1 MENWIKEYLEVMQSR
16 NGMDDESQSQLA
28 RRIEKVVK
36 AVEAATRKRV
46 REVKISQHGGVNT
59 INTIMDDE
67 RWMLENS
74 RLFEESNSVAGF
86 NDLNK
91 LQESQEALQEA
102 QKEIGKL
109 IQRLH
114 DMQKA
119 EKTAQRRAEEA
130 EKQVAKLREVDEK
143 RQCEINNFRSLVS
156 KKEEKA
162 TKLEKRIAKALEE
175 RVASEEALRVALRK
189 AQAER
194 DATSKKKSAKIEN
207 LQKGNNELQK
217 KINEINTSREN
228 EQALNAA
235 AMKSLEEKLVAK
247 MTVEKEDH
255 TANVKIM
262 EGKYGE
268 LTIKVEELEK
278 DLQRKCEV
286 IEVLQQTTEE
296 KENMDTT
303 KANEVDSEKLNAVS
317 DDTQK
322 VGETEALDEVD
333 EPVIKCM
340 EKEFDKALD
349 DSAADSAADSDDVG
363 SEYAIH
369 SRPSN
374 VLNVKY
380 DLRWTDE
387 NLKYLKGQSVRWQKV
402 FCFEDQMFV
411 MNLQDGIVYIDL
423 WGVPCDMEQSSF
435 AAFEDLLSNDDS
447 SDEG

>member
-1 MENWIKEYLEVMQSR
+1 LENWIKEYLEVMQSR

-36 AVEAATRKRV
+36 AAEAATRKRV
-46 REVKISQHGGVNT
+46 REVKISQDGGVNT
-59 INTIMDDE
+59 ISTIMDDE
-67 RWMLENS
+67 RWMLENP

-102 QKEIGKL
+102 QNEIGKL

-119 EKTAQRRAEEA
+119 EKTAQRRAEES

-143 RQCEINNFRSLVS
+143 RRFELTALKNEINNYRSLVS

-228 EQALNAA
+228 EQALNDAV
-235 AMKSLEEKLVAK
+235 MKSQEEKLVAK
-247 MTVEKEDH
+247 MKVEQEDH
-255 TANVKIM
+255 TASVKIM
-262 EGKYGE
+262 EGKQEE
-268 LTIKVEELEK
+268 LTIKAEELEK
-278 DLQRKCEV
+278 NLQRKCEE
-286 IEVLQQTTEE
+286 IEVLQLIIEE

-303 KANEVDSEKLNAVS
+303 KAEEVDSEHLNAVS
-317 DDTQK
+317 DDK
-322 VGETEALDEVD
+322 EKPVGQ
-333 EPVIKCM
+333 
-340 EKEFDKALD
+340 D
-349 DSAADSAADSDDVG
+349 DFVQQ
-363 SEYAIH
+363 
-369 SRPSN
+369 
-374 VLNVKY
+374 LTK
-380 DLRWTDE
+380 
-387 NLKYLKGQSVRWQKV
+387 NLYQV
-402 FCFEDQMFV
+402 
-411 MNLQDGIVYIDL
+411 
-423 WGVPCDMEQSSF
+423 
-435 AAFEDLLSNDDS
+435 LLSRRFPNSRQRRPRCQRHRVGMSVGLKINIVVND
-447 SDEG
+447 GCP

>member
-1 MENWIKEYLEVMQSR
+1 MSPGISEFLDGKLDSESERADMLKGEEY
-16 NGMDDESQSQLA
+16 LA
-28 RRIEKVVK
+28 RRIENVVK

-67 RWMLENS
+67 RWMFENP

-91 LQESQEALQEA
+91 LQESQVALQEA

-175 RVASEEALRVALRK
+175 RVASEEARRVALRK

-207 LQKGNNELQK
+207 LQKVNSELK
-217 KINEINTSREN
+217 KTINEINTSREN
-228 EQALNAA
+228 DQALNAA
-235 AMKSLEEKLVAK
+235 VMKSQEEKLVAK
-247 MTVEKEDH
+247 MKVEQEDH
-255 TANVKIM
+255 TANVRIM
-262 EGKYGE
+262 EGKHEE
-268 LTIKVEELEK
+268 LTIKTEDLEERFAAEMK
-278 DLQRKCEV
+278 VQQEGYASILQRKCEE
-286 IEVLQQTTEE
+286 IEVLQQAIEE
-296 KENMDTT
+296 KEIRDAVMAAVDVLCHNVAADLKDVELTGDTGHV
-303 KANEVDSEKLNAVS
+303 NNVS

-322 VGETEALDEVD
+322 VWEICEAPEA
-333 EPVIKCM
+333 EMTTQSEKKGMIVIAV
-340 EKEFDKALD
+340 EDKALQG
-349 DSAADSAADSDDVG
+349 SVQGRSTIAAEKLFEAKN
-363 SEYAIH
+363 
-369 SRPSN
+369 R
-374 VLNVKY
+374 
-380 DLRWTDE
+380 
-387 NLKYLKGQSVRWQKV
+387 LKLS
-402 FCFEDQMFV
+402 
-411 MNLQDGIVYIDL
+411 LGIGY
-423 WGVPCDMEQSSF
+423 G
-435 AAFEDLLSNDDS
+435 
-447 SDEG
+447 